1 MNEPLPRPGAETPPA
16 PAAHDRRLVE
26 ACVAGEPA
34 ARAEFASRFGG
45 LFRHI
50 VDRSVD
56 RRTAAGGIARSED
69 ERATLATALVEACL
83 RDDAAILRGFAG
95 RATPETYL
103 TVAAHRLARRMLEP
117 SLSPSASPSQTAG
130 PAPAK
135 TTPAKTGPARSTPTV
150 TATRHRPP
158 DRERLEQQLL
168 LLEPDEA
175 RLVRLHRIQGRSYG
189 EISQL
194 TGLPLAAIGPALA
207 RARARMEAG
216 QQQQDDG

>member
-1 MNEPLPRPGAETPPA
+1 M
-16 PAAHDRRLVE
+16 AADRRLLE
-26 ACVAGEPA
+26 ACVAGDPA
-34 ARAEFASRFGG
+34 AHAGFAARFTP

-50 VDRSVD
+50 VDRSA
-56 RRTAAGGIARSED
+56 AAGGIARSGD

-83 RDDAAILRGFAG
+83 RDDAAVLRGFAG

-103 TVAAHRLARRMLEP
+103 TVAGHRLARRMLQQ
-117 SLSPSASPSQTAG
+117 SPSPNAG
-130 PAPAK
+130 PATTARATTAGSAAIRATFHPPA
-135 TTPAKTGPARSTPTV
+135 
-150 TATRHRPP
+150 
-158 DRERLEQQLL
+158 DRERLEQQLT

-207 RARARMEAG
+207 RARARMESG
-216 QQQQDDG
+216 PRQQGEG

>member
-1 MNEPLPRPGAETPPA
+1 VSQPQSHSVAESPSA
-16 PAAHDRRLVE
+16 PAAQDRRLLE
-26 ACVAGEPA
+26 ACAAGEPA
-34 ARAEFASRFGG
+34 ARAEFANRFGG

-56 RRTAAGGIARSED
+56 RSASAGGSARSGE
-69 ERATLATALVEACL
+69 ERAALAIALVEACL
-83 RDDAAILRGFAG
+83 RDDAAVLRGFAG

-103 TVAAHRLARRMLEP
+103 TVAAHRLARRMLQP
-117 SLSPSASPSQTAG
+117 SLSPAASPSQTAG
-130 PAPAK
+130 PTPAK
-135 TTPAKTGPARSTPTV
+135 ITPAKTAPAASTPTG
-150 TATRHRPP
+150 TATTHLSP
-158 DRERLEQQLL
+158 DRERLERQLT

-194 TGLPLAAIGPALA
+194 TGLPLTAIGPALA

-216 QQQQDDG
+216 PRQQGEG